1 MLIFWDKL
9 NGKIKTA
16 YMHKQYF
23 FELLEFC
30 TGIFEWSIPDGI
42 DPKYLERALHADG
55 MCAIT
60 KNAAGEYRLSF
71 GGLQPPLDQY
81 GIGTRWIGN
90 CLNGEYCEGIRGET
104 AAVCFNNS
112 DHTPNLDLVP
122 VSDRLTEFD
131 KSIAAF
137 TRSSRAMPLTIAHDE
152 QTVKAFNAVQ
162 QQITDGEIVSI
173 MSENVM
179 DDFAG
184 KRSVEVVEF
193 TKPQYMQLIQYLYEA
208 KESEYRNFYRKYGQN
223 LQSTPKRA
231 QIISEEIDGADS
243 VCFIIPRDMLLQR
256 ERFCEEA
263 ARIFGDDFAVKFADP
278 WASEEQRYD
287 ADTEKQEAEADK
299 AEAEADKAETEAE
312 TAAEPDGTEPEAA
325 ADDQSEEVPD
335 DERE

>member
-9 NGKIKTA
+9 NGKLKTS
-16 YMHKQYF
+16 YFHKEYF

-30 TGIFEWSIPDGI
+30 SGMFRWTLPESI
-42 DPKYLERALHADG
+42 DPKYLERALNSSG

-60 KNAAGEYRLSF
+60 KNDAGEYRLSF
-71 GGLQPPLDQY
+71 GGLKPPLDQY

-90 CLNGEYCEGIRGET
+90 CLSGEYCEGTRYET
-104 AAVCFNNS
+104 AAVCFHNS

-137 TRSSRAMPLTIAHDE
+137 TRSSRAMPLTIAHTE
-152 QTVKAFNAVQ
+152 QTVKAFEAVK

-173 MSENVM
+173 LSENVM

-184 KRSVEVVEF
+184 RPSVESVEF
-193 TKPQYMQLIQYLYEA
+193 TKPQYAQLIQYLYEA

-231 QIISEEIDGADS
+231 QVLSEEIDGADS
-243 VCFIIPRDMLLQR
+243 VCFIIPRDMLEQR

-263 ARIFGDDFAVKFADP
+263 SRIFGDEFAVEFADP
-278 WASEEQRYD
+278 WKSEEERYD
-287 ADTEKQEAEADK
+287 ADTEKQEAEAELAEAEVEK
-299 AEAEADKAETEAE
+299 TEAEAEAALEPEE
-312 TAAEPDGTEPEAA
+312 PAAE
-325 ADDQSEEVPD
+325 EEVQE
-335 DERE
+335 DEQG